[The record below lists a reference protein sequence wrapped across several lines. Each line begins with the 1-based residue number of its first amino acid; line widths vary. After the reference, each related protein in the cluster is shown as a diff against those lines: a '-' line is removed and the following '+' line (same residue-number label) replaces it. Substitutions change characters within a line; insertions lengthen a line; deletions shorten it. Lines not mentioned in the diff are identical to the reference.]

1 MGVFGLSWGIRGDSG
16 TSDIRALIRFG
27 QVICELFHKYFKTV
41 LIRALSL
48 KSRLPT
54 HRPTLL

>member
-48 KSRLPT
+48 KSRLPAK
-54 HRPTLL
+54 